1 MNPENRSGDHAEYKA
16 YTPPAPKP
24 SKVKTYALPIGL
36 FLTAFGVVMVGTAV
50 VVDNARENRDVGKS
64 GSVVGTALAETPEDR
79 LTAWFASIETK
90 YDKFADDLDTASN
103 STDLPVYQCQVLKDD
118 VTEIMKTPIPD
129 DFALV
134 SNNWNRAMNS
144 YYRAFDACLEGD
156 YLSMGLNMAQGNEN
170 MNAATE
176 ALPNG

>member
-16 YTPPAPKP
+16 YTPPPPKT
-24 SKVKTYALPIGL
+24 SKTKTYALPIGL
-36 FLTAFGVVMVGTAV
+36 FLTAFAVLTVGMAV

-64 GSVVGTALAETPEDR
+64 EVAAEASTVDGPAER
-79 LTAWFASIETK
+79 LTDWFASIETK
-90 YDKFADDLDTASN
+90 YDKFADDLDDASGVN
-103 STDLPVYQCQVLKDD
+103 TLPTYQCQVLKDD
-118 VTEIMKTPIPD
+118 VTEIMKTPIPND
-129 DFALV
+129 YALV

-156 YLSMGLNMAQGNEN
+156 YLSMSVNLTQGNEN

-176 ALPNG
+176 ALPG